1 MKITRNKLIS
11 VIKEEIE
18 AHKQELTEMYNRSEA
33 PSSDPR
39 EISNI
44 VADAI
49 QKIMQDMPPAEARAK
64 ILSMSV
70 SELLDMAG
78 IPNTAADAQAASNAL
93 GRQQRAVA
101 YFEESEKLSE
111 IIKEELVKLL
121 KETPTQDQ

>member
-1 MKITRNKLIS
+1 MMKITRNKLVS

-18 AHKQELTEMYNRSEA
+18 AHKQELSEMYNRNAA

-39 EISNI
+39 EISNL

-49 QKIMQDMPPAEARAK
+49 QKIMQEMPPAEARAK

-70 SELLDMAG
+70 SELLDMVGA
-78 IPNTAADAQAASNAL
+78 PDTAAGEAATAL

-101 YFEESEKLSE
+101 YFEESKKLSE
-111 IIKEELVKLL
+111 IIKEELSKLL